1 MNIEKIDTNSKL
13 SLIIIAEKINELIEA
28 HNLLSESQTKTRG
41 PKSDRAMSES
51 DARRVICG
59 DLKELSHN
67 KAAEELG
74 LSYGQIY
81 SARKQFTFKSIH
93 KELRDAEK
101 VQDTK

>member
-13 SLIIIAEKINELIEA
+13 SLAILAEKINELIEA
-28 HNLLSESQTKTRG
+28 QNLLSESQTKTRG

-59 DLKELSHN
+59 DLKDLSHN

-81 SARKQFTFKSIH
+81 SARKQFTFKQIH

>member
-13 SLIIIAEKINELIEA
+13 SLAILAEKINELIEA
-28 HNLLSESQTKTRG
+28 QNKLAENKTRG

-59 DLKELSHN
+59 DLKDLSHN

-81 SARKQFTFKSIH
+81 SARKQFTFKQIH
-93 KELRDAEK
+93 KEIRDAEK
-101 VQDTK
+101 SAQSE